1 MSVGGIDEECIHP
14 GLDQGHSAFVAV
26 TEETDSS
33 ANAQATIVILG
44 GTRVLFGLHKVF
56 KGNQPGK
63 FTGLVNEGQTLDFV
77 LRKEGE
83 GFILRQVRRTGN
95 ERHRG
100 HNIAHEGVFIVR
112 AREVANIAVGNNTFK
127 FAIFGDHRQTRNLV
141 IAAQIIVFADS
152 CVSTDG
158 DGINDHARFGAFH
171 AINMRCLI
179 LDRKVAV
186 DHAHAA

>member
-1 MSVGGIDEECIHP
+1 MSVGGIDEERIHP
-14 GLDQGHSAFVAV
+14 GLDQSHCTFVAV
-26 TEETDSS
+26 TEEADSS
-33 ANAQATIVILG
+33 ANAQATVVILG
-44 GTRVLFGLHKVF
+44 SARVLFGLHKVF
-56 KGNQPGK
+56 KSNQPGK
-63 FTGLVNEGQTLDFV
+63 FTGLINEGQTLDFI
-77 LRKEGE
+77 LREQGE
-83 GFILRQVRRTGN
+83 GFILREVRRTGN

-100 HNIAHEGVFIVR
+100 HNIAHESAFIVR

-127 FAIFGDHRQTRNLV
+127 FAVFGDHRQTRNLV

-158 DGINDHARFGAFH
+158 NGIDDHTRFGAFH
-171 AINMRCLI
+171 AINMRCLV